1 LELVKR
7 GALIVYAKEK
17 MLNWVNCLD
26 DFANEPLNIE
36 EINAEPTVF
45 LIPEYEDEENA
56 FLYIE
61 ENKNIIFKNLLY
73 EWNEHEEI
81 KLDFSKENFYDWF
94 DFLPTPIVND
104 LVNTNIIKE
113 TI

>member
-17 MLNWVNCLD
+17 MLDWVNQQDGFEHEQLS
-26 DFANEPLNIE
+26 IE
-36 EINAEPTVF
+36 EINTEPTVF

-61 ENKNIIFKNLLY
+61 ENKNTIFTNLLF
-73 EWNEHEEI
+73 EWNENDKI
-81 KLDFSKENFYDWF
+81 NLDVSKENFYDWF
-94 DFLPTPIVND
+94 DFLITPIVND
-104 LVNTNIIKE
+104 LVNTKIIKE